1 MLGSHIAAELSDITR
16 FASAKKLC
24 GYTGLSPSVDQSG
37 SSDHRGPLANNG
49 PTYLRWALIEATT
62 HAARH
67 ACYRDHDQAT
77 MQQLGRQRGVKVARV
92 ESPASSPRP
101 SGTCSPA
108 QPALPRQG
116 PRNGAGRLTTQV

>member
-1 MLGSHIAAELSDITR
+1 MLGSHIAAELGDITR

-62 HAARH
+62 HA
-67 ACYRDHDQAT
+67 CYRDHDQAT

-101 SGTCSPA
+101 SGTCSSA
-108 QPALPRQG
+108 QPALLPG
-116 PRNGAGRLTTQV
+116 KAPATALVA